1 VLYVNSDTNAR
12 GFLRAGGSHSFQ
24 SLVNEVAGGI
34 RDPETGVSVL
44 ERVRAKI
51 IVGGNPKSAEDDDK
65 KVAKLMSGSR
75 TVPLRALGSGS
86 DYTPFLQHLGVAS
99 LDIRYGGEDDN
110 EGVYHSIYDSFDHY
124 VRFGDP
130 EFAYGVALAS
140 TIGRV
145 MMRAADAEVVP
156 MRFGDVAD
164 TIGQYVEE
172 VHKLA
177 DSLRESTDRKNKMID
192 ENLFKLAADPTETYV
207 PPKREAVVPFI
218 NFAPLDNA
226 LLHLK
231 KSAKDCDTALGSIG
245 KSDRRLTDKQ
255 LERVN
260 ELLLGAEQRLT
271 SSAGLPGRDWYR
283 HMIYAPGLY
292 TGYGAKTLPAIREA
306 LELRRWP
313 EADRYVTVVANV
325 LEEYTRHLDGIT
337 ALVK

>member
-1 VLYVNSDTNAR
+1 
-12 GFLRAGGSHSFQ
+12 
-24 SLVNEVAGGI
+24 
-34 RDPETGVSVL
+34 
-44 ERVRAKI
+44 
-51 IVGGNPKSAEDDDK
+51 
-65 KVAKLMSGSR
+65 
-75 TVPLRALGSGS
+75 
-86 DYTPFLQHLGVAS
+86 
-99 LDIRYGGEDDN
+99 
-110 EGVYHSIYDSFDHY
+110 
-124 VRFGDP
+124 
-130 EFAYGVALAS
+130 
-140 TIGRV
+140 
-145 MMRAADAEVVP
+145 
-156 MRFGDVAD
+156 
-164 TIGQYVEE
+164 
-172 VHKLA
+172 
-177 DSLRESTDRKNKMID
+177 MID

-226 LLHLK
+226 LSHLR
-231 KSAKDCDTALGSIG
+231 KSAKDCDTALASLG

-313 EADRYVTVVANV
+313 EAERYVTVVANV
-325 LEEYTRHLDGIT
+325 LDEYTRHLDGIT